1 MLGEALR
8 NIDGPSDIPP
18 WRRRTI
24 LTGLAKL
31 SPRSESPTSRLT
43 ADGIFDEIRECEV
56 TSREHYH
63 GSGGEVAAM
72 ASAAGSVD
80 EVDGDEIY
88 EEDPVYGP
96 RTRDESN
103 LDDSHRMRRNALNE
117 LYGRLAQAHQTRW
130 CISAY
135 CTYRISDR
143 LVEQLHL
150 SNIVRV
156 ALMFH
161 RCLQWCSDLY
171 DDECIAPFA
180 AFGYLH

>member
-1 MLGEALR
+1 
-8 NIDGPSDIPP
+8 
-18 WRRRTI
+18 
-24 LTGLAKL
+24 
-31 SPRSESPTSRLT
+31 
-43 ADGIFDEIRECEV
+43 
-56 TSREHYH
+56 
-63 GSGGEVAAM
+63 M
-72 ASAAGSVD
+72 ASAAGSSGDVPAPGDETAAPMDETEPMAVD

-88 EEDPVYGP
+88 EEDRVYGP

-135 CTYRISDR
+135 CTY
-143 LVEQLHL
+143 QLHL

-161 RCLQWCSDLY
+161 RCLQWCVDLY